1 MPRCAV
7 DSLTVTQLNKRV
19 TEIEEGKRQ
28 PGLIR
33 VGGVGGLALN
43 ARMRRYPRKD
53 GPDRVAL
60 SASWVSRRTVNGKRQ
75 DFALGAWPEGGLA
88 QARERAHDVMDKLW
102 QSIDPTEDRRAAA
115 RAQAPAAPTFR
126 EAARAYFERK
136 VGVTSRQV
144 VWSFPEQFR
153 FEFVPVLHRLQGRLA
168 AEG

>member
-60 SASWVSRRTVNGKRQ
+60 SASWVLRRTVNGKRQ

-88 QARERAHDVMDKLW
+88 QARERIC
-102 QSIDPTEDRRAAA
+102 SIPDDHISPRRSALFMA
-115 RAQAPAAPTFR
+115 RSVLR
-126 EAARAYFERK
+126 E
-136 VGVTSRQV
+136 
-144 VWSFPEQFR
+144 
-153 FEFVPVLHRLQGRLA
+153 LQDGGRPC
-168 AEG
+168 